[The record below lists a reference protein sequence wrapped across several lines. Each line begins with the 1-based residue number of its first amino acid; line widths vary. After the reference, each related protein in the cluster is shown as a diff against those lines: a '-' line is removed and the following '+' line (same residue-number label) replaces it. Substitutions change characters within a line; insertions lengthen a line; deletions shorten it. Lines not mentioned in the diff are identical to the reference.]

1 MDTIE
6 RILKLKGEWRLRKRK
21 RFMRRLLAWVL
32 MIALL
37 GGALFI
43 YLNYMQPEEIDI
55 ISPEA
60 IEDIRGYCII
70 GKRYY
75 LLSLH

>member
-1 MDTIE
+1 MYTIE

-43 YLNYMQPEEIDI
+43 YLNYMQPEEIEI

-60 IEDIRGYCII
+60 IEDIRG
-70 GKRYY
+70 
-75 LLSLH
+75 

>member
-43 YLNYMQPEEIDI
+43 YLNYMQPEEIEI
-55 ISPEA
+55 ISPET
-60 IEDIRGYCII
+60 IEDIRG
-70 GKRYY
+70 
-75 LLSLH
+75 

>member
-6 RILKLKGEWRLRKRK
+6 RILKLKGEWRLRKMK

-43 YLNYMQPEEIDI
+43 YLNYMQPEEIEI

-60 IEDIRGYCII
+60 IEDIRG
-70 GKRYY
+70 
-75 LLSLH
+75 

>member
-21 RFMRRLLAWVL
+21 RVMRRLLAWVL

-43 YLNYMQPEEIDI
+43 YLNYMQPEEIEI

-60 IEDIRGYCII
+60 IEDIRG
-70 GKRYY
+70 
-75 LLSLH
+75 

>member
-6 RILKLKGEWRLRKRK
+6 RILKLKGEWRLRKTK

-43 YLNYMQPEEIDI
+43 YLNYMQPEEIEI

-60 IEDIRGYCII
+60 IEDIRG
-70 GKRYY
+70 
-75 LLSLH
+75 

>member
-6 RILKLKGEWRLRKRK
+6 RILKLKGEWRLRKRT

-43 YLNYMQPEEIDI
+43 YLNYMQPEEIEI

-60 IEDIRGYCII
+60 IEDIRG
-70 GKRYY
+70 
-75 LLSLH
+75 

>member
-21 RFMRRLLAWVL
+21 RFMRKLLAWVL

-43 YLNYMQPEEIDI
+43 YLNYMQPEEIEI

-60 IEDIRGYCII
+60 IEDIRG
-70 GKRYY
+70 
-75 LLSLH
+75 

>member
-6 RILKLKGEWRLRKRK
+6 RILKLKGEWLLRKRK

-37 GGALFI
+37 GSALFI
-43 YLNYMQPEEIDI
+43 YLNYMKTEDIVIPE
-55 ISPEA
+55 P
-60 IEDIRGYCII
+60 IEDIRG
-70 GKRYY
+70 
-75 LLSLH
+75 

>member
-43 YLNYMQPEEIDI
+43 YLNYMQPEEIEI

-60 IEDIRGYCII
+60 A
-70 GKRYY
+70 
-75 LLSLH
+75 

>member
-43 YLNYMQPEEIDI
+43 YLNYMQPEEIEI
-55 ISPEA
+55 ISPEP
-60 IEDIRGYCII
+60 IEDIR
-70 GKRYY
+70 
-75 LLSLH
+75 

>member
-43 YLNYMQPEEIDI
+43 YLNYMKTEEIVI
-55 ISPEA
+55 PEP
-60 IEDIRGYCII
+60 IEDIRG
-70 GKRYY
+70 
-75 LLSLH
+75 

>member
-43 YLNYMQPEEIDI
+43 YLNYMQPEKIEI

-60 IEDIRGYCII
+60 IEDIRG
-70 GKRYY
+70 
-75 LLSLH
+75 

>member
-43 YLNYMQPEEIDI
+43 YLNYMQPEEIEI

-60 IEDIRGYCII
+60 IENIRG
-70 GKRYY
+70 
-75 LLSLH
+75 

>member
-43 YLNYMQPEEIDI
+43 YLNYMQPEEIEI

-60 IEDIRGYCII
+60 IKDIRG
-70 GKRYY
+70 
-75 LLSLH
+75 

>member
-21 RFMRRLLAWVL
+21 RFMRKLLAWVL

-37 GGALFI
+37 GSALFI
-43 YLNYMQPEEIDI
+43 YLNYMKAEEIVI
-55 ISPEA
+55 PEP
-60 IEDIRGYCII
+60 IEDIRG
-70 GKRYY
+70 
-75 LLSLH
+75 

>member
-43 YLNYMQPEEIDI
+43 YLNYMKTEDIVIPE
-55 ISPEA
+55 P
-60 IEDIRGYCII
+60 IEDIRG
-70 GKRYY
+70 
-75 LLSLH
+75 

>member
-43 YLNYMQPEEIDI
+43 YLNYMQPEEIEI
-55 ISPEA
+55 ISPDA
-60 IEDIRGYCII
+60 IEDIRG
-70 GKRYY
+70 
-75 LLSLH
+75 

>member
-6 RILKLKGEWRLRKRK
+6 SILKLKGEWRLRKRK

-43 YLNYMQPEEIDI
+43 YLNYMQPEEIEI

-60 IEDIRGYCII
+60 IEDIRG
-70 GKRYY
+70 
-75 LLSLH
+75 

>member
-1 MDTIE
+1 MDAIE

-43 YLNYMQPEEIDI
+43 YLNYMQPEEIEI

-60 IEDIRGYCII
+60 IEDIRG
-70 GKRYY
+70 
-75 LLSLH
+75 

>member
-21 RFMRRLLAWVL
+21 RFMRKLLAWVL

-43 YLNYMQPEEIDI
+43 YLNYMKTEDIVIPE
-55 ISPEA
+55 P
-60 IEDIRGYCII
+60 IEDIRG
-70 GKRYY
+70 
-75 LLSLH
+75 

>member
-21 RFMRRLLAWVL
+21 RFMRKLLAWVL

-37 GGALFI
+37 GSALFI
-43 YLNYMQPEEIDI
+43 YLNYMKTEDIVIPE
-55 ISPEA
+55 P
-60 IEDIRGYCII
+60 IEDIRG
-70 GKRYY
+70 
-75 LLSLH
+75 

>member
-37 GGALFI
+37 GSALFI
-43 YLNYMQPEEIDI
+43 YLNYMQPEEIEI

-60 IEDIRGYCII
+60 IEDIRG
-70 GKRYY
+70 
-75 LLSLH
+75 

>member
-43 YLNYMQPEEIDI
+43 YLNYMEPEEIEI

-60 IEDIRGYCII
+60 IEDIRG
-70 GKRYY
+70 
-75 LLSLH
+75 

>member
-21 RFMRRLLAWVL
+21 RFMRRLVAWVL

-43 YLNYMQPEEIDI
+43 YLNYMQPEEIEI

-60 IEDIRGYCII
+60 IEDIRG
-70 GKRYY
+70 
-75 LLSLH
+75 

>member
-32 MIALL
+32 TIALL

-43 YLNYMQPEEIDI
+43 YLNYMQPEEIEI

-60 IEDIRGYCII
+60 IEDIRG
-70 GKRYY
+70 
-75 LLSLH
+75 

>member
-37 GGALFI
+37 GSALFI
-43 YLNYMQPEEIDI
+43 YLNYMQPEEIEI

-60 IEDIRGYCII
+60 IEGIRG
-70 GKRYY
+70 
-75 LLSLH
+75 

>member
-32 MIALL
+32 MIALI
-37 GGALFI
+37 GGAIWI
-43 YLNYMQPEEIDI
+43 YLNYMQPEELVI
-55 ISPEA
+55 PEP
-60 IEDIRGYCII
+60 IEDIRG
-70 GKRYY
+70 
-75 LLSLH
+75 